1 MYQSRRWGKKKMKEE
16 IETLQLAALILHNHV
31 VCLEDTVNILMDQAR
46 ALKEEVLTLRGEREK
61 NEEVEIK
68 LGGDDMGLKEAFINE
83 VRQYIKEHPMPK
95 SVIYKSATE
104 LIEHLENADGII
116 SVANTETEE
125 FKSWF
130 IELVETSITKSQN
143 LV

>member
-1 MYQSRRWGKKKMKEE
+1 
-16 IETLQLAALILHNHV
+16 
-31 VCLEDTVNILMDQAR
+31 
-46 ALKEEVLTLRGEREK
+46 
-61 NEEVEIK
+61 
-68 LGGDDMGLKEAFINE
+68 MGLKEAFINE

-95 SVIYKSATE
+95 SAIYKSATE